1 VTSGRR
7 SPSAIFCT
15 LTSLLCAVFIA
26 LPARAGDPN
35 LDWYTVESPHFRVH
49 YHGGLETMAQRTA
62 TLAEAIRDRLT
73 GPLANRPSEIV
84 HILLT
89 DTTDSANGSATIVP
103 YDAIR
108 LFVTAPEDLSTL
120 GDYDDWLT
128 GLVTHESAHVHHI
141 DNIHGF
147 PIVLNAI
154 FGKIYA
160 PNQVQ
165 PSWIREGIAVAMESL
180 LTSGGRV
187 RSSIFDMY
195 LRADVLEDNF
205 ATLDQMSQDV
215 RRWPGGDIAYLYGGK
230 FMAWIV
236 DTYGR
241 DVLGAVATD
250 YGANL
255 VPWGINRSIRR
266 ATGYTYLELYDAWHA
281 SIRSSY
287 SARADAIRKRGLRVG
302 IRLTHSGYVAAS
314 PRWVPPLAR
323 EGIREEILYY
333 RDDSHSPAG
342 LYKLPLNSRWEADED
357 GASFVARTGGSPR
370 VGSFDPEGGLV
381 FDSIA
386 VSARRRSFDELHHLK
401 AHETSTTGRLAT
413 RERWTTGSRSRAPDV
428 SPDGRRVT
436 FITNHAGTMT
446 PKIADIL
453 PEGGIANERRLV
465 ATGLWEQSFTPRFS
479 PDGKRVAYSSW
490 APGGYRDVR
499 IVDVET
505 NAVFDVTRDRAM
517 DVEPSWTPDG
527 RYLVWSS
534 DRTGVPNIYAYDL
547 RSKKTWQVTNVLFGA
562 FMPEVS
568 PDGRTL
574 VYVGYTSAGYD
585 LFSLAFDERGFLEA
599 PPPEN
604 THPEPLPELQPRRW
618 PVTPYDPLPTIRP
631 RNFSFDYTPTSLGQ
645 AWTIAVRGTDI
656 VGNHTFSAALRRY
669 VSIGEFTGSIAY
681 GYLRLPVDLR
691 IAASRAL
698 AAKKVSI
705 NGVSGVAQEETFGV
719 TSSVNYSIP
728 GSFDNAAVSLSY
740 SATTNARKYPDDL
753 GCPGGLPLPSQP
765 LPSASCLDPY
775 NSDVPTAG
783 RQFLGIVRTAAS
795 YANTQRS
802 TWAISTERGYFGSF
816 TAEHA
821 GLATGSD
828 ATLLRFEGRV
838 GGYLLAPW
846 LRHHVFALQLSGGA
860 ASGST
865 TFRDFATGG
874 YTTQGFEDTLFAFV
888 GDLNQ
893 SPIVLRGY
901 PPAAFGGNQYNL
913 LNFEYR
919 FPIAMIDRGI
929 STLPLFFNYVSGTLF
944 VDYGGAFDN
953 LDLKDPW
960 SSYHAGMGGQLHF
973 EFTLGYF
980 LDAGLTLGWARALD
994 RKSIPNNDASQT
1006 YLVVSGNF

>member
-7 SPSAIFCT
+7 SSSAILVT
-15 LTSLLCAVFIA
+15 LWTILFAVFVA
-26 LPARAGDPN
+26 SPARAGDPY
-35 LDWYTVESPHFRVH
+35 LEWYTVETPHFRIH

-62 TLAEAIRDRLT
+62 NLAEAIRERLAE
-73 GPLANRPSEIV
+73 PLAHRPRDVV

-128 GLVTHESAHVHHI
+128 ALVTHEAAHVHHI
-141 DNIHGF
+141 DNVSGF
-147 PIVLNAI
+147 PKVLNAI

-180 LTSGGRV
+180 LTSGGRL

-205 ATLDQMSQDV
+205 AAIDQMNHDV

-230 FMAWIV
+230 LMGWIV

-241 DVLGAVATD
+241 DVLGAIAKD

-255 VPWGINRSIRR
+255 IPWGFDRSIRR

-281 SIRSSY
+281 SLRSKY
-287 SARADAIRKRGLRVG
+287 GAQVDAVRKRGLRVG
-302 IRLTHSGYVAAS
+302 TRLTHSGYVAAS
-314 PRWVPPLAR
+314 PRWVPPRAR
-323 EGIREEILYY
+323 EGSREEILYY
-333 RDDSHSPAG
+333 RDDSRSPAG
-342 LYKLPLNSRWEADED
+342 LYRLPLNSRYEADES

-370 VGSFDPEGGLV
+370 VGSFDPEGGIV
-381 FDSIA
+381 FDSVA
-386 VSARRRSFDELHHLK
+386 VSARRRSFDELHHLGP
-401 AHETSTTGRLAT
+401 HETSTTGRLAT

-446 PKIADIL
+446 PRIADIL
-453 PEGGIANERRLV
+453 PGGGIANVRRLV
-465 ATGLWEQSFTPRFS
+465 ETGPWEQSFTPRFS

-490 APGGYRDVR
+490 AAGGYRDVR

-505 NAVFDVTRDRAM
+505 NAIFDVTRDRAM
-517 DVEPSWTPDG
+517 DVQPSWTPDG
-527 RYLVWSS
+527 RYLLWSS

-547 RSKKTWQVTNVLFGA
+547 RSKTTWQVTNVLFGA

-568 PDGRTL
+568 PDGRTVL
-574 VYVGYTSAGYD
+574 YVGYTSAGYD
-585 LFSLAFDERGFLEA
+585 LFSLPFDERGFLEA
-599 PPPEN
+599 LSPVSA
-604 THPEPLPELQPRRW
+604 HPEPLPAPEPRRW
-618 PVTPYDPLPTIRP
+618 PVTSYDPLPTIRP
-631 RNFSFDYTPTSLGQ
+631 RNLSFDYSPTSLGQ
-645 AWTIAVRGTDI
+645 AWTIAVRGSDI

-669 VSIGEFTGSIAY
+669 VSVGEFTGSIAY
-681 GYLRLPVDLR
+681 GYLRLPFDLR
-691 IAASRAL
+691 IAGSRSLAPKRVSSNGESGLAL
-698 AAKKVSI
+698 
-705 NGVSGVAQEETFGV
+705 EETFGV
-719 TSSVNYSIP
+719 TSAVSYSIP
-728 GSFDNAAVSLSY
+728 GSFDNASVSLSY
-740 SATTNARKYPDDL
+740 SATTNARKYPANL
-753 GCPGGLPLPSQP
+753 GCPQGLPLPSQP

-775 NSDVPTAG
+775 NTDAPAAG
-783 RQFLGIVRTAAS
+783 RQFLGIVRAGAS
-795 YANTQRS
+795 YANTHRS
-802 TWAISTERGYFGSF
+802 LWAISTERGFFASF
-816 TAEHA
+816 TSEHA
-821 GLATGSD
+821 GLATGSE
-828 ATLLRFEGRV
+828 ATLLRFEGRA

-860 ASGST
+860 TSGST

-874 YTTQGFEDTLFAFV
+874 YTTQGFGETLSAFIN
-888 GDLNQ
+888 DLNQ

-913 LNFEYR
+913 MNLEYR
-919 FPIAMIDRGI
+919 FPIAMVERGI

-944 VDYGGAFDN
+944 LDYGGAFDN

-960 SSYHAGMGGQLHF
+960 SSYHAGVGGQLHF
-973 EFTLGYF
+973 EFAIGYF

-994 RKSIPNNDASQT
+994 RKAIPDSDPSQT
-1006 YLVVSGNF
+1006 YLIVSGNF